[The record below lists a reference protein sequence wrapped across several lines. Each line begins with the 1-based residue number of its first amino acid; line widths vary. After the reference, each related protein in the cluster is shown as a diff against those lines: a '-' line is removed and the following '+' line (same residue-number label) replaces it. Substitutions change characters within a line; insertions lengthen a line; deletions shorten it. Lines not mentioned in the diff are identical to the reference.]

1 MQRSDEWNCQF
12 TMLRIPSSTLL
23 CFTCCLMMLASCTT
37 RTIFRSP
44 YTNQQNTY
52 HVMPS
57 LSDEKKTANYF
68 SASATLGGSN
78 DWLADPIYIFQGKWH
93 IAGQLAKN
101 LQGYVGLHGNAG
113 WYDISGGAYDEKV
126 TYDPVTGEAIYFNG
140 PTGNKFT
147 ASLGSTAGLAVVVP
161 LGSRVEWR
169 VFGLE
174 SSFGREFGDY
184 YKTRLSLPD
193 SVIEISDRRNTH
205 LTLGGF
211 TEWIFKPR
219 NPDIRLGYQLAIG
232 SSLHRLR
239 NYEQFTYN
247 NFTPFYINN
256 TFHFTVRRTTGFVR
270 LSAGNYYGAVQSGVS
285 FKL

>member
-1 MQRSDEWNCQF
+1 MRLTYSN
-12 TMLRIPSSTLL
+12 TLFSLVL
-23 CFTCCLMMLASCTT
+23 CLLFGASCTT

-52 HVMPS
+52 HVMPT
-57 LSDEKKTANYF
+57 LSDEKKTAHYLT
-68 SASATLGGSN
+68 ASATLGGSN
-78 DWLADPIYIFQGKWH
+78 DWLADAIYIFQGKYH
-93 IAGQLAKN
+93 VAGQLGKN
-101 LQGYVGLHGNAG
+101 LQGYAGLHGSVG
-113 WYDISGGAYDEKV
+113 SYDISGGAYDNNVK
-126 TYDPVTGEAIYFNG
+126 YDPVTGEPIYFEG

-147 ASLGSTAGLAVVVP
+147 ASVGSTAGLAIVIP
-161 LGSRVEWR
+161 LGTRVEWR

-184 YKTRLSLPD
+184 YKTRLALPD
-193 SVIEISDRRNTH
+193 SVVEISDRRNTH

-219 NPDIRLGYQLAIG
+219 NPDVRLGYQLAIG

-270 LSAGNYYGAVQSGVS
+270 LSAGNFYGAVQSGVS
-285 FKL
+285 FRLN